1 MSLSNFFPPVIS
13 QCARVWIPDAEEVWK
28 SAELTKDYKNGD
40 TSLYLMLED
49 ETVRMNRRAV
59 CGRISL
65 SLFIFR
71 LLSALLVVSL
81 SLCFKDASHCWVSLA
96 AITFTISALHK

>member
-13 QCARVWIPDAEEVWK
+13 QRARVWIPDAEEVWK

-40 TSLYLMLED
+40 ASLYLMLED

-59 CGRISL
+59 CGRLCL
-65 SLFIFR
+65 SLFIFC

-81 SLCFKDASHCWVSLA
+81 SLSASK
-96 AITFTISALHK
+96 TLHIAGFH